1 MKFWKSD
8 KNLLGFLAITLAVT
22 AIIGH
27 FVDPLWAGPA
37 PILAMATIGSTALTL
52 SDWSKRLDPDGSVA
66 AIVEMLN
73 QTNEILTDM
82 MWVEGN
88 LPTGHRTTVRT
99 GLPGVAWRL
108 LNYGVVPTKSATAQ
122 VDDACGMLEAYSEVD
137 KDLAMLNGNL
147 GAFRLSEARS
157 FLEAMNQE
165 QASVLFY
172 GNTAVTP
179 NKYLGLS
186 ARYSTMVA
194 ANAANAVN
202 VIDGGSASGQTD
214 NTSVWLV
221 TWGDQTCHG
230 IFPKGSKAGLVH
242 EDLGIDT
249 VIDAAGGR
257 FQAYRDHFQW
267 KCGISLRD
275 WRYVVRI
282 CNIDVSL
289 LVANGGS
296 QVDLVHAMIKAM
308 NKIPT
313 QGMGKAA
320 FYMNRTVY
328 TMLQIQALAK
338 SSSALAIVPA
348 ANQFELQFFGI
359 PIRKC
364 DALLNTESRVV

>member
-1 MKFWKSD
+1 MKQRFFQALYLIALTVIGIITISFLD
-8 KNLLGFLAITLAVT
+8 VGSSGVVLAATLGTSMLTLA
-22 AIIGH
+22 
-27 FVDPLWAGPA
+27 DWA
-37 PILAMATIGSTALTL
+37 
-52 SDWSKRLDPDGSVA
+52 KRLDPDGSVSV
-66 AIVEMLN
+66 IVEMLS

-82 MWVEGN
+82 IWGEGN

-108 LNYGVVPTKSATAQ
+108 LNYGVVPTKSTTVQ
-122 VDDACGMLEAYSEVD
+122 VDDSCGMLEAYSEVD
-137 KDLAMLNGNL
+137 KDLANLNANL
-147 GAFRLSEARS
+147 GAFRLSEARA

-179 NKYLGLS
+179 SKYLGLAPRYNDLS
-186 ARYSTMVA
+186 AGNGT
-194 ANAANAVN
+194 NI
-202 VIDGGSASGQTD
+202 IDGGSVAGQTD

-242 EDLGIDT
+242 EDLGLDT
-249 VIDAAGGR
+249 VIDSAGGR

-267 KCGISLRD
+267 KCGFTLRD

-282 CNIDVSL
+282 ANIDVSL
-289 LVANGGS
+289 LIANSGMT
-296 QVDLVHAMIKAM
+296 DLINAMIKAM
-308 NKIPT
+308 NKIPSP
-313 QGMGKAA
+313 GMGKPA

-338 SSSALAIVPA
+338 SSNALAIVPA
-348 ANQFELQFFGI
+348 ANQFELQFFGV

-364 DALLNTESRVV
+364 DAILNTEARVA